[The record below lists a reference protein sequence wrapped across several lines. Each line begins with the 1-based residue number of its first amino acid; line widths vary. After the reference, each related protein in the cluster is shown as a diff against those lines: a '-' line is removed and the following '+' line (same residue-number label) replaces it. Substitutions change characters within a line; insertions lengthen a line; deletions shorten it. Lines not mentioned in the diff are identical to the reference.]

1 MLVKPYWRQQ
11 ADADSTCAL
20 QARTTG
26 LPPQGRQSSCNGSK
40 RDMSSHGITWVMAEA
55 VLAAAEQA
63 ATACVPVKR
72 KKAAAEV
79 VTGEMACTDLC
90 STATPVQLQ

>member
-1 MLVKPYWRQQ
+1 MLVKQCQWQQ

-20 QARTTG
+20 QARGTG
-26 LPPQGRQSSCNGSK
+26 LSPAGRQSCEGNILGV
-40 RDMSSHGITWVMAEA
+40 SSNGITWVMAEA

-79 VTGEMACTDLC
+79 VTGDLH
-90 STATPVQLQ
+90 